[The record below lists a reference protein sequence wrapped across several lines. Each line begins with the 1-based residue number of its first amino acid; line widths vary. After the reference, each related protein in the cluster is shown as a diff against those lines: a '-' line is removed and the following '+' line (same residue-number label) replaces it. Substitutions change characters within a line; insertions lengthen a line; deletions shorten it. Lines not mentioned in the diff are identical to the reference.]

1 MILRDFTFNG
11 ANYIEITEIVTI
23 ITIFP
28 ITPIQKEVIVGTL
41 LGDAS
46 LERAKPTHNT
56 RLRFDQSYPQHE
68 SYLRSL
74 YVIFQELTG
83 LLGAPKIHTRKPDV
97 RTGKVYSTIAF
108 KTRALESLNYFYTL
122 FYVYDSDGKRRKV
135 VPINI
140 KVLLT
145 ARALAYWIMD
155 DGGINS
161 DKATL
166 LNTDSFTLEDIIR
179 LQEALT
185 ANFGLRTRINKKRL
199 NQ

>member
-11 ANYIEITEIVTI
+11 ANYIEITEVVTI
-23 ITIFP
+23 IAIFP

-56 RLRFDQSYPQHE
+56 RLRFDQSYPQHD

-74 YVIFQELTG
+74 YVIFHELTG
-83 LLGAPKIHTRKPDV
+83 PLSSPKIHTRKPDV

-108 KTRALESLNYFYTL
+108 KTRAIESLNYFYTL

-135 VPINI
+135 VPMNI
-140 KVLLT
+140 KELLS
-145 ARALAYWIMD
+145 ARALDY
-155 DGGINS
+155 
-161 DKATL
+161 
-166 LNTDSFTLEDIIR
+166 
-179 LQEALT
+179 
-185 ANFGLRTRINKKRL
+185 
-199 NQ
+199 